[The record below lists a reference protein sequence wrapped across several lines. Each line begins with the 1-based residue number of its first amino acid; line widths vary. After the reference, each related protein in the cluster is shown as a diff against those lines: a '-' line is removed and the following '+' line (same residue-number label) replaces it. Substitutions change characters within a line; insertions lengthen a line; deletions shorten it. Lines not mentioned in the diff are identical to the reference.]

1 MPVLCQQS
9 PVLAGSAALA
19 ALGLL
24 VLYLAEPSG
33 YGKHSETLMPAAIRL
48 PARAAWFLQELPS
61 FVVPAGILAG
71 QPRSLF
77 GPPAT
82 VLLGLF
88 CAHYF
93 HRTFVYSLLTRGRP
107 FPVVFLFRGFAFCV
121 GNGLLQS
128 YYLVYCAEYPAE
140 WYTDIRFSLG
150 VFLFILGMGIN
161 IHSDYI
167 LRRLRKPG
175 ETTYRIPQGGLF
187 TYVSGANFLGEI
199 IEWIGYAL
207 ASWSLP
213 GLAFAFFSL
222 CFLGQR
228 AFHHHRF
235 YLKMFEDY
243 PKSRK
248 ALIPFIF

>member
-1 MPVLCQQS
+1 
-9 PVLAGSAALA
+9 AG
-19 ALGLL
+19 
-24 VLYLAEPSG
+24 P
-33 YGKHSETLMPAAIRL
+33 HL

-61 FVVPAGILAG
+61 FAVPVGILAG
-71 QPRSLF
+71 QPSALP

-82 VLLGLF
+82 ILF
-88 CAHYF
+88 CVHYF
-93 HRTFVYSLLTRGRP
+93 YLTFVYSLYTRGRP
-107 FPVVFLFRGFAFCV
+107 FPVVFLIRAFVFCM
-121 GNGLLQS
+121 GNGLLQG
-128 YYLVYCAEYPAE
+128 YYLIYCAEYPAD
-140 WYTDIRFSLG
+140 WFTDIRFSLG
-150 VFLFILGMGIN
+150 IFLFILGMGIN

-175 ETTYRIPQGGLF
+175 EVIYRIPQGGLF

-199 IEWIGYAL
+199 IEWSGYAL

-222 CFLGQR
+222 CFLGLR

>member
-1 MPVLCQQS
+1 MPLRCQQS
-9 PVLAGSAALA
+9 PVLAGSATLA
-19 ALGLL
+19 VLGAL

-33 YGKHSETLMPAAIRL
+33 YGKYSESLTSSSIRL

-61 FVVPAGILAG
+61 FAVSAGILVR
-71 QPRSLF
+71 QPRSFFSL
-77 GPPAT
+77 PAT

-88 CAHYF
+88 CTHYF
-93 HRTFVYSLLTRGRP
+93 HRTFVYSFLTRGRP
-107 FPVVFLFRGFAFCV
+107 FPIVLLFRGFVFCM
-121 GNGLLQS
+121 GNGLLQG
-128 YYLVYCAEYPAE
+128 YYLIYCAEYPAE
-140 WYTDIRFSLG
+140 WYTDLRFTLG

-175 ETTYRIPQGGLF
+175 EVTYRIPQGGLF

-199 IEWIGYAL
+199 IEWSGYAL

-213 GLAFAFFSL
+213 ALAFAFFSL
-222 CFLGQR
+222 CFLGLR
-228 AFHHHRF
+228 ALHHHRF
-235 YLKMFEDY
+235 YLKVFEDY

>member
-1 MPVLCQQS
+1 MDS
-9 PVLAGSAALA
+9 SKA
-19 ALGLL
+19 
-24 VLYLAEPSG
+24 
-33 YGKHSETLMPAAIRL
+33 TI
-48 PARAAWFLQELPS
+48 WF
-61 FVVPAGILAG
+61 
-71 QPRSLF
+71 
-77 GPPAT
+77 T
-82 VLLGLF
+82 VLNTLLSGTQTYGL
-88 CAHYF
+88 AW
-93 HRTFVYSLLTRGRP
+93 VS
-107 FPVVFLFRGFAFCV
+107 
-121 GNGLLQS
+121 
-128 YYLVYCAEYPAE
+128 
-140 WYTDIRFSLG
+140 

-207 ASWSLP
+207 ASCELFTTIGLP
-213 GLAFAFFSL
+213 GNGYCLAVG
-222 CFLGQR
+222 C
-228 AFHHHRF
+228 RF